1 MSRSVTV
8 RNVPDEVV
16 DELASRAAAG
26 GRSLQEF
33 LRAQL
38 VEMAARTD
46 LKTWVEQVSGR
57 AGVTGTTLTVEQILQ
72 ARDADRR

>member
-8 RNVPDEVV
+8 RDVPDEVV
-16 DELASRAAAG
+16 DELASEAAAS

-33 LRAQL
+33 LRSHL
-38 VEMAARTD
+38 VDLAARTD
-46 LKTWVEQVSGR
+46 LTTWVQQVSGR
-57 AGVTGTTLTVEQILQ
+57 ARITGTTLTVEQILQ